1 MMRNRSIEPPNKGK
15 KTYPQGPKDAL
26 KGVNVIIS
34 GVLDSMTREE
44 MTNFVE
50 KYGGKVSKSVT
61 KSLTY
66 LVNDVDGTVGES
78 KLRQCK
84 AKNIPVVG
92 EDHIFRLVREKLQ

>member
-1 MMRNRSIEPPNKGK
+1 
-15 KTYPQGPKDAL
+15 
-26 KGVNVIIS
+26 
-34 GVLDSMTREE
+34 